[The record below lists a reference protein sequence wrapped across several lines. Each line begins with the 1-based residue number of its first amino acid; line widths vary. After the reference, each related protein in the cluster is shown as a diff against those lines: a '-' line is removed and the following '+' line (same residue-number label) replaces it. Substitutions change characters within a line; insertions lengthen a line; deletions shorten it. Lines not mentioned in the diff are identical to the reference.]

1 MAQMVL
7 PPWNKVPELLDPAQS
22 FIKLEQMAA
31 QLGSVLEATELDVAT
46 AESCTGGLIAGM
58 ITAISGSSSWF
69 DCGFVTYN
77 NGAKCDL
84 LEVRPRVLERYGA
97 VSEFTAREMAWGAL
111 RGSEAQLSVAV
122 TGIAGPTG
130 GSSHKPVGT
139 VCMALAC
146 RAPDCVMVKT
156 YHFSGDRG
164 AVRAQT
170 VYEALRGLMLLAP
183 CIERDEYGDAL
194 ELPEGE
200 IYPAMVAAGYH
211 PEPEDIGPRDSDA
224 D

>member
-7 PPWNKVPELLDPAQS
+7 PPWNEVPELLDPAQS
-22 FIKLEQMAA
+22 YLKLEFVAA
-31 QLGSVLEATELDVAT
+31 QLGAQLEVLGLVAAT

-69 DCGFVTYN
+69 ERGYVTYN

-84 LEVRPRVLERYGA
+84 LEVSSSVLARYGA
-97 VSEFTAREMAWGAL
+97 VSEFTALQMAEGTIFRSHADL
-111 RGSEAQLSVAV
+111 AVAV

-130 GSSHKPVGT
+130 GSRTKPIGT
-139 VCMALAC
+139 VCMALATREPQC
-146 RAPDCVMVKT
+146 ELVMT
-156 YHFSGDRG
+156 HHFSGDRR

-170 VYEALRGLMLLAP
+170 VYEALRALMALAP
-183 CIERDEYGDAL
+183 CLVDPEGEPLAP
-194 ELPEGE
+194 PEGE
-200 IYPAMVAAGYH
+200 IYPAMAALGYH
-211 PEPEDIGPRDSDA
+211 SEPVNIGRRDSDA

>member
-1 MAQMVL
+1 MAQMML
-7 PPWNKVPELLDPAQS
+7 PPWDEVPELLDPAQS
-22 FIKLEQMAA
+22 FVKLEQVAA
-31 QLGSVLEATELDVAT
+31 QLGALLEERGLDVAT

-111 RGSEAQLSVAV
+111 RGSEAHLSVAV

-130 GSSHKPVGT
+130 GSAHKPVGT

-146 RAPDCVMVKT
+146 REPDCVMVKT

-170 VYEALRGLMLLAP
+170 VYEALRGLMALAS
-183 CIERDEYGDAL
+183 CVEWTEEGHAV
-194 ELPEGE
+194 ELPDDE
-200 IYPAMVAAGYH
+200 IYPDMVAAGYH
-211 PEPEDIGPRDSDA
+211 PEPVDIGPRDSDA